1 MSSLLGLACD
11 DCRAEYSDREPI
23 NTCPGCGGL
32 LEAIYDQD
40 QLARRADRTVMRQRE
55 HHVWRWKEFLPVR
68 DDRCLVTL
76 GEGGT
81 PLHRC
86 DRLAATVGVGALY
99 VKDDTIGPTGSLKD
113 RSFAVAIGK
122 ALELGI
128 RRAVT
133 YTSGN
138 AGGSFAAYCARAGL
152 QALILVNEWTTEE
165 KLAMMQVYGHPVI
178 KLRWKSFAEVTA
190 LLARINQDLALYQF
204 TNFFNPFRHEG
215 MKTYAY
221 EVAEALGWR
230 APDRMVHPIGTGG
243 GIHGA
248 WKGFRELQ
256 RLGWIDRLPKMTG
269 VQPEATP
276 AIVRAFRE
284 GRDRAEP
291 CGDVRATIAQSIAA
305 DAPLGGGRRALRSIR
320 ESGGTAEAVS
330 DAEIRE
336 AIALLGRE
344 GIFAEP
350 AGASSVAAAKKLART
365 GEIGSG
371 ETVVCVVTGS
381 GLKQP
386 HAVEGHFAPP
396 PVMECHL
403 EQFTTL
409 AKAAWGESPESW
421 ANPSRNRPGA

>member
-1 MSSLLGLACD
+1 MSSILGLVCD
-11 DCRAEYSDREPI
+11 DCQAEYSDRQAI
-23 NTCPGCGGL
+23 NACPRCGGL
-32 LEAIYDQD
+32 LEAMYDSD
-40 QLARRADRTVMRQRE
+40 QLARQTDRQTIRQRE
-55 HHVWRWKEFLPVR
+55 HSVWRWKEFLPLR
-68 DDRCLVTL
+68 DDGYMLTL

-86 DRLAATVGVGALY
+86 DRLAALVGVHALY
-99 VKDDTIGPTGSLKD
+99 VKNDTIGPTGSLKD
-113 RSFAVAIGK
+113 RSFAVAVSK
-122 ALELGI
+122 ALELGVQ
-128 RRAVT
+128 RAIT

-178 KLRWKSFAEVTA
+178 KLRWKSFAEVTS
-190 LLARINQDLALYQF
+190 LLARINSDLQMYQF

-221 EVAEALGWR
+221 EVSEALGWR

-248 WKGFRELQ
+248 WKGFKELSQ
-256 RLGWIDRLPKMTG
+256 LGWIERLPKMTG

-276 AIVRAFRE
+276 AIVRAFQE
-284 GRDRAEP
+284 GKENAEP
-291 CGDVRATIAQSIAA
+291 CGDVKATIAQSIAA
-305 DAPLGGGRRALRSIR
+305 DAPLAGGRRALRAMR

-350 AGASSVAAAKKLART
+350 AGASSVAAAKKLAHR
-365 GEIGSG
+365 GKIGPE

-386 HAVEGHFAPP
+386 HAVAGCFTPP
-396 PVMECHL
+396 PIMECEL
-403 EQFTTL
+403 QQFRTL
-409 AKAAWGESPESW
+409 AKAAWGE
-421 ANPSRNRPGA
+421 